1 MSAAPDA
8 KPVPV
13 WPATLP
19 PMPVVDFALFGEVET
34 VPLPRHQKLV
44 ASFLSRNWAQIPH
57 VTHHD
62 EAEAPTLDTV
72 RKALGEQLG
81 IKLTPVPFLIKAAVK
96 ALQAFPRFNASLAPN
111 GDGAFDDVPAGVRDQ
126 VKVMVGGAP
135 LTQSFADSIGADG
148 YSPDA
153 ASAAD
158 LAVKLMVG

>member
-1 MSAAPDA
+1 MSAAPGA

-19 PMPVVDFALFGEVET
+19 PMPVVLLAYTLVKLPRMPVDDFALLGEVEP

-72 RKALGEQLG
+72 RKALGEQMEEDYLWG
-81 IKLTPVPFLIKAAVK
+81 
-96 ALQAFPRFNASLAPN
+96 
-111 GDGAFDDVPAGVRDQ
+111 GDDEYNPWEENDEYDRDRW
-126 VKVMVGGAP
+126 
-135 LTQSFADSIGADG
+135 
-148 YSPDA
+148 
-153 ASAAD
+153 
-158 LAVKLMVG
+158 